1 MRILLVRPPRMKQ
14 AVIIGEFMFS
24 EPLGLEMM
32 AAVLKDD
39 HHVAIF
45 DMMADPLPLAKKL
58 AAFQPQVV
66 GITSLCV
73 DVAAVLALASE
84 CKAFDPAIQVLAG
97 GTQATLQ
104 PQAFIHEAVD
114 HVIQYA
120 TRQNITQLMSA
131 LTRVTGAGTACHPPL
146 MEGIRSRQHQYQEVP
161 PVSFPPYN
169 EYILPDRRSTAQYRS
184 QYSYFGY
191 RPAALLGTSRGCS
204 KTCDFCLRWRLEGPR
219 EHYYPLDQVMAD
231 LRAIEEP
238 SVMIID
244 NDFLH
249 HHERV
254 MAFCDFLEKENLWKN
269 WICYASVH
277 SINQHPQAVE
287 RFHRLGLQA
296 VLVGYETFSDAEL
309 AAYRKKTSRQE
320 SLEASRFLKKLGV
333 DVWASF
339 MAHPDWSKEDF
350 RSFRRFIRE
359 LNPEISSISP
369 LTPFPGLPLYEQYR
383 DRLLYPREAYAAWSF
398 GQVMIRP
405 GRMSLVS
412 YYGELLKTNFY
423 VNLVCNSLG
432 YVVRKFGPLSLVR
445 LTRGSLLLLF
455 RYLKLMRQA
464 MGQSF

>member
-32 AAVLKDD
+32 VTVLKDT
-39 HHVAIF
+39 HEVEIL
-45 DMMADPLPLAKKL
+45 DMMTDSMSLETKL

-66 GITSLCV
+66 GITSLCI
-73 DVAAVLALASE
+73 DVEAVLALARQT
-84 CKAFDPAIQVLAG
+84 KTFNPAIQVVAG

-104 PQAFIHEAVD
+104 PQAFIHAAVD

-120 TRQNITQLMSA
+120 ARQNITQLMNLLAVALCPSA
-131 LTRVTGAGTACHPPL
+131 TAELPL
-146 MEGIRSRQHQYQEVP
+146 IEGIRSRSHQYQEVP
-161 PVSFPPYN
+161 PVSFPPCN
-169 EYILPDRRSTAQYRS
+169 EYILPDRKSTLQYRS
-184 QYSYFGY
+184 SYSYFGY
-191 RPAALLGTSRGCS
+191 RPCALLGTSRGCS
-204 KTCDFCLRWRLEGPR
+204 KTCDFCLRWRLEGSR
-219 EHYYPLDQVMAD
+219 EHYFPMEQVQAD
-231 LRAIEEP
+231 IESIEEP
-238 SVMIID
+238 NVMIFD

-249 HHERV
+249 NPHRV
-254 MAFCDFLEKENLWKN
+254 MALCDYLEAAQIHKN

-277 SINQHPQAVE
+277 SILNHPEAVA
-287 RFHRLGLQA
+287 RFRDLGLQA
-296 VLVGYETFSDAEL
+296 VLVGYETFSDEEL
-309 AAYRKKTSRQE
+309 AQYRKKTSRQE

-350 RSFRRFIRE
+350 RAFRRFIRE

-369 LTPFPGLPLYEQYR
+369 LTPFPGLPLYEQYQ

-405 GRMSLVS
+405 GNMSLVG

-432 YVVRKFGPLSLVR
+432 YVVNKFGPLSLLR
-445 LTRGSLLLLF
+445 LTRGSLLLLI
-455 RYLKLMRQA
+455 RYLKLMWQA
-464 MGQSF
+464 R